1 MIKKKGR
8 WHKCSLTALVM
19 YVFKINSS
27 KLKGRALLKLDQL
40 IKIGSGSHLELD
52 CKNVS
57 NF

>member
-1 MIKKKGR
+1 MQKEQVAQVF
-8 WHKCSLTALVM
+8 LTALVT

-27 KLKGRALLKLDQL
+27 KLKGRALPKLDQL
-40 IKIGSGSHLELD
+40 IKTGSGRYLELD

>member
-1 MIKKKGR
+1 MMQKEQVAQVF
-8 WHKCSLTALVM
+8 LTALVT

-27 KLKGRALLKLDQL
+27 KLKGRALPKLDQL
-40 IKIGSGSHLELD
+40 IKTGSGRYLELD